1 MNSSRKTAIIVGV
14 LFIIGTATGVLAAAM
29 TQPVLS
35 APDYLT
41 KLAAS
46 EYPVTLAALLV
57 FIMGAACAGIG
68 IALYPVLRP
77 YHEGL
82 ALGAAGFRIME
93 GVFDIVGVIG
103 LLALLNLS
111 REFVKA
117 GAPAASHFQTLGAL
131 LTAGSDWVNS
141 VAVLVTWCIGALMYY
156 AIFYQFRLVPRWL
169 SAWGLAGCTL
179 TIAASLLVM
188 FGLISHMSVIQGV
201 MNLPIALQEMVLAV
215 WLIVKGFSP
224 AMTSSGAEPE
234 ASRLSPLRANA

>member
-1 MNSSRKTAIIVGV
+1 MNSSRKTAIVVGI

-29 TQPVLS
+29 AQPMLS

-46 EYPVTLAALLV
+46 EYLVTLAALLV

-68 IALYPVLRP
+68 IALYPVLKP
-77 YHEGL
+77 YNEGL
-82 ALGAAGFRIME
+82 ALGATGFRIME

-117 GAPAASHFQTLGAL
+117 GAPTASHFQTLGAL

-169 SAWGLAGCTL
+169 SIWGLVGCTL

-188 FGLISHMSVIQGV
+188 FGLITHMSAIEGA
-201 MNLPIALQEMVLAV
+201 MTLPIAVQEIVLAV

-224 AMTSSGAEPE
+224 STTSSEAEPE
-234 ASRLSPLRANA
+234 TRWHNPTRVNA

>member
-1 MNSSRKTAIIVGV
+1 MNLNRKTAIVVGV
-14 LFIIGTATGVLAAAM
+14 LFIIGTATGILAAAL
-29 TQPVLS
+29 TQPVLG

-41 KLAAS
+41 KLAAN
-46 EYPVTLAALLV
+46 EYPITLAALLV

-68 IALYPVLRP
+68 IALYPVLKL

-93 GVFDIVGVIG
+93 GVFDVVGVIG

-111 REFVKA
+111 QEFVTA

-141 VAVLVTWCIGALMYY
+141 VAVL
-156 AIFYQFRLVPRWL
+156 
-169 SAWGLAGCTL
+169 
-179 TIAASLLVM
+179 
-188 FGLISHMSVIQGV
+188 
-201 MNLPIALQEMVLAV
+201 AV

-224 AMTSSGAEPE
+224 SVASRSSGAEPE
-234 ASRLSPLRANA
+234 ASWHNPMSVNANA